1 MLEELKNYLRIDG
14 DEEDNFLVSLL
25 SSSKQFIKTATGK
38 EIDETKDL
46 HKLAIFLFCA
56 HQYEN
61 RNPVVSEQSNK
72 LDYSLHSVLFQIEW
86 EEEATE

>member
-14 DEEDNFLVSLL
+14 DEDDTFLVSLL
-25 SSSKQFIKTATGK
+25 SSSKQFIKAATGK
-38 EIDETKDL
+38 DVDETKDL

-61 RNPVVSEQSNK
+61 RNPIISEQSNK
-72 LDYSLHSVLFQIEW
+72 LDYSLHSILFQIEW
-86 EEEATE
+86 EDETL